1 MSVSYI
7 FTVPGEPRGKQRPR
21 ATRQGHMYTP
31 KETVIYENL
40 VKHEFISKYPNA
52 EPLPGAVMLKICAE
66 YPIPESWSKKK
77 KIEAVDMAV
86 FPKKPD
92 WDNVGKI
99 VSDALNGIAYA
110 DDAQVFLAVVMKRY
124 STRPRLTVSIEIMK
138 EGEGING
145 INQ

>member
-1 MSVSYI
+1 MSTSYI
-7 FTVPGEPRGKQRPR
+7 FTVPGNPRGKQRYVQ
-21 ATRQGHMYTP
+21 TKQGNKYTP

-40 VKHEFISKYPNA
+40 IKHEFISKYPDA

-66 YPIPESWSKKK
+66 YPITESWSKKK
-77 KIEAVDMAV
+77 KIEAIDMKI

-110 DDAQVFLAVVMKRY
+110 DDAQVFYAVVMKRY
-124 STRPRLTVSIEIMK
+124 STRPRLTVSVEIMK

>member
-1 MSVSYI
+1 MKSFL
-7 FTVPGEPRGKQRPR
+7 FTVPGKPMGKQRPR
-21 ATRQGHMYTP
+21 SARQGYMYTP

-77 KIEAVDMAV
+77 KIEAVDMAAFPKV

-110 DDAQVFLAVVMKRY
+110 DDSQVFYAVVMKRY
-124 STRPRLTVSIEIMK
+124 STRPMLTVSIEIE
-138 EGEGING
+138 EGGEE
-145 INQ
+145 